1 MKSLLDTLR
10 NLGPAKLATIGAIV
24 GGLAIFAIFLAA
36 RLGTPTM
43 GLLYGNLDLEDS
55 ADVVAQLE
63 AQGVPYELRAN
74 GSQILVP
81 QDRVLRLRMA
91 MAEQGLPKGGSI
103 GYEIFDRPEGFGT
116 TDFVQNV
123 NLLRALEGE
132 LARSIASFDS
142 ITSARVHLV
151 LPRRELF
158 SRTQSEPSASIVLN
172 LRGGRMLPARQVQA
186 IQHLVASAVPSLK
199 PGRVA
204 IADDRGNLLAR
215 GDGSTEEGVIG
226 TSRVEE
232 MRLAYENHLKRTI
245 TDLLEKSVGQGNVR
259 AEVSVDMNFD
269 RVTVNSEIYDPD
281 GQVVRSRQTI
291 EETENSRD
299 TTGSDAVTVASNL
312 PDTNLNSPNI
322 GSSSNSTRTD
332 QTINYEISRTVRNHV
347 REGGQVERISV
358 AVLVDGIYEP
368 GNDGTLVYRPRTEE
382 ELQQLQTLVRNAIG
396 FDANRG
402 DSVEVVNMR
411 FAQPEMAPVEQPFL
425 GLEKSDYLQIAE
437 MVILAVVAILVILLV
452 LRPLVSRA
460 FSLNGENMEGED
472 EEPTPALAGPD
483 GQHAR
488 LGGPAT
494 EAAMA
499 AVEHESESMID
510 ISQVEGRVRASS
522 LRKIAE
528 IVDRHP
534 EEALSVLRGWLSQES

>member
-1 MKSLLDTLR
+1 
-10 NLGPAKLATIGAIV
+10 
-24 GGLAIFAIFLAA
+24 
-36 RLGTPTM
+36 
-43 GLLYGNLDLEDS
+43 
-55 ADVVAQLE
+55 
-63 AQGVPYELRAN
+63 
-74 GSQILVP
+74 
-81 QDRVLRLRMA
+81 
-91 MAEQGLPKGGSI
+91 
-103 GYEIFDRPEGFGT
+103 
-116 TDFVQNV
+116 
-123 NLLRALEGE
+123 
-132 LARSIASFDS
+132 
-142 ITSARVHLV
+142 
-151 LPRRELF
+151 
-158 SRTQSEPSASIVLN
+158 
-172 LRGGRMLPARQVQA
+172 
-186 IQHLVASAVPSLK
+186 
-199 PGRVA
+199 
-204 IADDRGNLLAR
+204 
-215 GDGSTEEGVIG
+215 
-226 TSRVEE
+226 

>member
-10 NLGPAKLATIGAIV
+10 NLGPAKLATLGAVV
-24 GGLAIFAIFLAA
+24 GGLLIFAIFLAT
-36 RLGTPTM
+36 RLGSPTM
-43 GLLYGNLDLEDS
+43 GLLYGNLDIEDS
-55 ADVVAQLE
+55 AEVVAQLE
-63 AQGVPYELRAN
+63 SRGVPYEIHAN

-91 MAEQGLPKGGSI
+91 MAEEGLPKGGSI

-132 LARSIASFDS
+132 LARSIASFDLIS
-142 ITSARVHLV
+142 SARVHLV

-172 LRGGRMLPARQVQA
+172 LRGGRTLPARQVQA
-186 IQHLVASAVPSLK
+186 IQQLVASAVPSLE

-215 GDGSTEEGVIG
+215 GDGSTQDGVIG

-232 MRLAYENHLKRTI
+232 MRVAYENRLKSTV
-245 TDLLEKSVGQGNVR
+245 TALLEESVGRGNVR
-259 AEVSVDMNFD
+259 AEVSVDMDFD
-269 RVTVNSEIYDPD
+269 RVTINSEIYDPD

-291 EETENSRD
+291 EESENSRD
-299 TTGSDAVTVASNL
+299 TDADTAVTASSNL
-312 PDTNLNSPNI
+312 PDAGGNAAVGGSE
-322 GSSSNSTRTD
+322 SSSARTD
-332 QTINYEISRTVRNHV
+332 QTVNYEISRTVRNHV

-358 AVLVDGIYEP
+358 AVLVDGFYEVDEN
-368 GNDGTLVYRPRTEE
+368 GEQVYRPRDQE
-382 ELQQLQTLVRNAIG
+382 ELDQLQTLVRNAIG
-396 FDANRG
+396 FDADRG

-411 FAQPEMAPVEQPFL
+411 FAQPDVATVEEPFL
-425 GLEKSDYLQIAE
+425 GLEKTDYLQIAE
-437 MVILAVVAILVILLV
+437 MLVLAVVAILVILLV

-460 FSLNGENMEGED
+460 FSLSMNEEAED
-472 EEPTPALAGPD
+472 EDPTHALTGPE
-483 GQHAR
+483 GQQAQ

-499 AVEHESESMID
+499 AAEHEGESMID

-522 LRKIAE
+522 LRKIAA

-534 EEALSVLRGWLSQES
+534 DEALSVLRSWLSQET